1 MYKMYMDSDMI
12 PFFLFYMIIAAVV
25 QSLSHVYL
33 FVIPLSAAHQASL
46 SFTIF

>member
-12 PFFLFYMIIAAVV
+12 RFFLFYMIIAAVV